1 MNPIVRAI
9 YSSNVWA
16 FPIFALVFCVA
27 NGLFVNASIPISQ
40 ILLAALLFAIY
51 YNWAYYIV
59 LNVYRGRKKKRM
71 FAGVALVILLVTI
84 EPSLE
89 FLIYSYFPLID
100 VYFDKYM
107 LEENYVHDI
116 SEFRQR
122 WITALLV
129 IFFAVIIRLAFR
141 FYRNKTIEAEESK
154 KQTAK
159 QDEEIKTLHDR
170 LKARQL
176 NTHFIENFVLIALHR
191 DKKQN
196 KENVEMLT
204 MLTDLMNYQLSMDN
218 EQQTTNWQEEWD
230 QVENLLQ
237 MAYYKDPNFVYEWA
251 HDDGIADLDMVIPHG
266 LLLMP
271 LENALKYGRNTA
283 AWPLRMEFS
292 RKDNRIYIRYTN
304 YFDPVVR
311 DRIKSTGKG
320 FKLMA
325 TRIAAGAWPIILRKS
340 EVDNLFWVD
349 IEIAC

>member
-1 MNPIVRAI
+1 MNPIVRTI
-9 YSSNVWA
+9 YRSNVWA

-27 NGLFVNASIPISQ
+27 NGLFVKASIPSGQ

-59 LNVYRGRKKKRM
+59 LNVYWGRRKKRI
-71 FAGVALVILLVTI
+71 FAGVAFVILLLTI

-89 FLIYSYFPLID
+89 LLIYSYFPLID

-107 LEENYVHDI
+107 LEEDYVHDI

-129 IFFAVIIRLAFR
+129 IFFAVIIRLALR
-141 FYRNKTIEAEESK
+141 LYRNKTIEAEESK
-154 KQTAK
+154 QQKAK

-191 DKKQN
+191 EKKQN

-218 EQQTTNWQEEWD
+218 QQQTTNWQEEWD

-251 HDDGIADLDMVIPHG
+251 HDGGIADLEIVIPHG
-266 LLLMP
+266 LLIMP
-271 LENALKYGRNTA
+271 LENAIKYGKNNA
-283 AWPLRMEFS
+283 EWPFRMDFG
-292 RKDNRIYIRYTN
+292 RKNNRIYIRYTN
-304 YFDPVVR
+304 YFDPVQR
-311 DRIKSTGKG
+311 SRIKSTGKG
-320 FKLMA
+320 FWLMEK
-325 TRIAAGAWPIILRKS
+325 RIAGGAWPIKLHKW
-340 EVDNLFWVD
+340 EENHVFYVD

>member
-1 MNPIVRAI
+1 MNPIVRTI
-9 YSSNVWA
+9 YRSNVWA
-16 FPIFALVFCVA
+16 FPVFVLVFCAA
-27 NGLFVNASIPISQ
+27 NGLFVKDRIPSNQ
-40 ILLAALLFAIY
+40 ILLASLLFAIY
-51 YNWAYYIV
+51 YNWVYYVV
-59 LNVYRGRKKKRM
+59 LNVYRGGRKKRII
-71 FAGVALVILLVTI
+71 AGVALVILLLTI
-84 EPSLE
+84 EPTLE
-89 FLIYSYFPLID
+89 FLIYTCFPSMD

-107 LEENYVHDI
+107 LEKDYVHDI

-141 FYRNKTIEAEESK
+141 LNRNKTIEAEESK
-154 KQTAK
+154 KQKAK

-191 DKKQN
+191 EKKQN

-218 EQQTTNWQEEWD
+218 QQQTTNWQEEWD

-237 MAYYKDPNFVYEWA
+237 MAYYKDANFVYEWA
-251 HDDGIADLDMVIPHG
+251 HDDGIADLEMVIPHG

-320 FKLMA
+320 FKLME

>member
-1 MNPIVRAI
+1 VKTI
-9 YSSNVWA
+9 YRSNVWA
-16 FPIFALVFCVA
+16 FPIFVLVFCIA
-27 NGLFVNASIPISQ
+27 NGLFVKDSIPVDQ

-51 YNWAYYIV
+51 YNWVYYIV
-59 LNVYRGRKKKRM
+59 LNAYRGRRRKRM
-71 FAGVALVILLVTI
+71 VAGVAFVILLVTI
-84 EPSLE
+84 ESSLE

-107 LEENYVHDI
+107 LEEDYVHDI

-129 IFFAVIIRLAFR
+129 IFFAVIIRLASR
-141 FYRNKTIEAEESK
+141 LYKSKTIEAEESK
-154 KQTAK
+154 QQKAK

-191 DKKQN
+191 EKKQN

-218 EQQTTNWQEEWD
+218 QQQITNWQEEWD

-237 MAYYKDPNFVYEWA
+237 MAYYKDQNFVYEWS
-251 HDDGIADLDMVIPHG
+251 DNDCLADLGMVIPHG

-271 LENALKYGRNTA
+271 LENAL
-283 AWPLRMEFS
+283 
-292 RKDNRIYIRYTN
+292 
-304 YFDPVVR
+304 
-311 DRIKSTGKG
+311 
-320 FKLMA
+320 
-325 TRIAAGAWPIILRKS
+325 
-340 EVDNLFWVD
+340 
-349 IEIAC
+349 

>member
-1 MNPIVRAI
+1 MNPIVRTI
-9 YSSNVWA
+9 YRSNVWA
-16 FPIFALVFCVA
+16 FPVFVLVFCVA
-27 NGLFVNASIPISQ
+27 NGLFVKDSIPSGQ

-51 YNWAYYIV
+51 YNWVYYIV
-59 LNVYRGRKKKRM
+59 LNVYRGGRMKRM
-71 FAGVALVILLVTI
+71 FAGVAFVILLVTI

-107 LEENYVHDI
+107 LEEDYVHDI

-129 IFFAVIIRLAFR
+129 IFFAVIIRLASR
-141 FYRNKTIEAEESK
+141 LYKNKTIEAEESK
-154 KQTAK
+154 QQKAK

-170 LKARQL
+170 LKTRQL

-191 DKKQN
+191 EKKQN

-218 EQQTTNWQEEWD
+218 QQQTTNWQEEWD

-237 MAYYKDPNFVYEWA
+237 MAYYKDPNFVYEWT
-251 HDDGIADLDMVIPHG
+251 HDDGITGMDRVIPHG

-271 LENALKYGRNTA
+271 LENALKYGRNIA

-320 FKLMA
+320 FKLME
-325 TRIAAGAWPIILRKS
+325 TRIAGGAWPIILRKS
-340 EVDNLFWVD
+340 EVDNRFWVD